1 MDDLTVLHLSDL
13 HVDDTGIKR
22 NLLLNNLLLDI
33 KNEMQYSDNIIIVV
47 TGDLVNKANY
57 KNKKEII
64 DFFSKIKDF
73 LGERVKHIYFVP
85 GNHDKIRSEIDEAIL
100 FSTGKDINMVDELKW
115 RYFRVAFEEYTNLV
129 KEIYSLFYQDDE
141 IAERVFND
149 TFGVHID
156 TINEK
161 NICIIQFN
169 TAWASK
175 GEKDQRQLYIG
186 AYQLQEL
193 RRIYAEKYNKISKKR
208 IDLTLALAH
217 HPLNWLTGKE
227 EDLIQEE
234 ILSST
239 GFNVNAYI
247 CGHTHNRDIINWYNN
262 RRSMTT
268 LVSGLGWPDGSTQHP
283 YAHTYSSYVF
293 NLDVN
298 SIDVYVRS
306 SDDAYSFQSDFR
318 IYTNQ
323 IDRDN
328 KKIVMPIDSCKT
340 QAYFNLGTTINRS
353 PKACYITDSVLGEIT
368 DFVDIFLECEL
379 RMQDRLSNIKK
390 NIQLQNE
397 IVNAEQP
404 EVKLEI
410 AQILEL
416 ERGGDNK
423 SKFIQLFRE
432 SVLEEFSNYLTSICT
447 IVYKSIRRIKKNAKI
462 RTHLRYWQMGQD
474 EEDRYDQHSMFGY
487 CTEDDAVRSLKWGQL
502 IEASFE
508 KGSPL
513 IGSVNMHYCEDSFD
527 NNKNKFDPDKK
538 WTDFITIIPK
548 FKENYYV
555 RREESTQKIL
565 FKRPLLTF
573 GVTIYQEED
582 REILYLMDFLRF
594 DNFIGRQ
601 VIKFLDCFPISIVE
615 FIEYLQGRKK
625 VDVRIDHMDGRE

>member
-13 HVDDTGIKR
+13 HVDDTGIRK
-22 NLLLNNLLLDI
+22 NLLLNNLLIDI
-33 KNEMQYSDNIIIVV
+33 ENEMQYSNNIIIVV

-64 DFFSKIKDF
+64 EFFKKLRDV
-73 LGERVKHIYFVP
+73 LDEKVKHIYIVP
-85 GNHDKIRSEIDEAIL
+85 GNHDKVRSEIDEAIL
-100 FSTGKDINMVDELKW
+100 FSMEKDISMADELKW
-115 RYFRVAFEEYTNLV
+115 RYFRVAFEEYNNLV
-129 KEIYSLFYQDDE
+129 KDIYRIFYPSNK

-149 TFGVHID
+149 TYGVHID
-156 TINEK
+156 PINGK
-161 NICIIQFN
+161 NICVIQFN

-193 RRIYAEKYNKISKKR
+193 RKMYAEKYNKLPKKK

-340 QAYFNLGTTINRS
+340 QAYFNLETVINRS

-379 RMQDRLSNIKK
+379 RMQDRLNNIKK
-390 NIQLQNE
+390 NMQILFE
-397 IVNAEQP
+397 KVNDKKFE
-404 EVKLEI
+404 EKLEI
-410 AQILEL
+410 AKELEL
-416 ERGGDNK
+416 GKGGDNN
-423 SKFIQLFRE
+423 SKLVQTFRE
-432 SVLEEFSNYLTSICT
+432 ELMEEFSNYLTSICT
-447 IVYKSIRRIKKNAKI
+447 NVYKSICRIKKNAKI
-462 RTHLRYWQMGQD
+462 RTHLRYWQMGEN
-474 EEDRYDQHSMFGY
+474 EEDRYDQHSMYGNCFHDY
-487 CTEDDAVRSLKWGQL
+487 TVRALQWGQL
-502 IEASFE
+502 IKASYE

-513 IGSVNMHYCEDSFD
+513 IGSVNAHYCKDSFD
-527 NNKNKFDPDKK
+527 DNENKSEPDTK
-538 WTDFITIIPK
+538 WTDFITIIPE
-548 FKENYYV
+548 FKENHYV

-565 FKRPLLTF
+565 FRRPLLTF

-594 DNFIGRQ
+594 DHFIGRQ
-601 VIKFLDCFPISIVE
+601 IIKFLECFPISIVE
-615 FIEYLQGRKK
+615 FIKYLKERKNA
-625 VDVRIDHMDGRE
+625 DVRADHMDGR